1 MSDNRE
7 RTVGCRSYSRTMTS
21 TTTTTTATTTTDAP
35 PVVASVPSSAPS
47 SAPRTVALRRLDSPI
62 GRIELVG
69 DGSAVVSLT
78 IERDG
83 MLPRDGDDESTDTV
97 LDRAAEQL
105 AEYFSGTRTVFDV
118 PVALRGTEFQ
128 KAVWARLGELKFG
141 EVTSYGDLGLST
153 GRATAG
159 RAVGGAVG
167 ANPVPIL
174 VPCHR
179 VLAANSRI
187 TGYSGGNGIP
197 TKVWLLDHEGIGH
210 RE

>member
-1 MSDNRE
+1 MSDCRE
-7 RTVGCRSYSRTMTS
+7 SAVGQRSYSRTMTS
-21 TTTTTTATTTTDAP
+21 PTTPLTP
-35 PVVASVPSSAPS
+35 ELPQPV
-47 SAPRTVALRRLDSPI
+47 LRRLNSPV

-69 DGSAVVSLT
+69 DGTAVISLT
-78 IERDG
+78 IERDSI
-83 MLPRDGDDESTDTV
+83 LPLDGRDETSDAI

-105 AEYFSGTRTVFDV
+105 AEYFAGTRTSFDV
-118 PVALRGTEFQ
+118 PIALHGTEFQ
-128 KAVWARLGELKFG
+128 RSVWALLGELKFG
-141 EVTSYGDLGLST
+141 EVTSYGDLGVST

-179 VLAANSRI
+179 VLAAHSRI
-187 TGYSGGNGIP
+187 TGYSAGNGIP

-210 RE
+210 RV